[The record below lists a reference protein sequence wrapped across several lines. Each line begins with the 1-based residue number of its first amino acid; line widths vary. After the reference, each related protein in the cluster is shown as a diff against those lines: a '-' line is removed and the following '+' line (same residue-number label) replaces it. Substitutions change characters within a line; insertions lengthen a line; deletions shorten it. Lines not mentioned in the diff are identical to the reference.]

1 MTAATPSEVRTRM
14 QQDLQAAMKARDTVT
29 LDTLRMAMTSLTLEE
44 TGKGAGALDDDAV
57 LAVLSR
63 ELKRRREAADTFVQA
78 GRPELADIERQ
89 QEEVLL
95 RYLPEPMSPE
105 ELAAVIEEAISQA
118 QEQGL
123 SGPKAMGPV
132 MKLVQPQ
139 VKGRA
144 DGKVVSSHVKSRLLE
159 G

>member
-1 MTAATPSEVRTRM
+1 
-14 QQDLQAAMKARDTVT
+14 
-29 LDTLRMAMTSLTLEE
+29 
-44 TGKGAGALDDDAV
+44 V

-139 VKGRA
+139 VNGRA